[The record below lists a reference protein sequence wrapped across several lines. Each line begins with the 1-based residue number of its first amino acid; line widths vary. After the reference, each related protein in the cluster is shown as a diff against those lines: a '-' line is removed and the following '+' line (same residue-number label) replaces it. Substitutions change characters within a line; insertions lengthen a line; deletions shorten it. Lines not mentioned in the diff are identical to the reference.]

1 MKRLLILAAAVAV
14 TSGASWTPFEK
25 ALGVTSIAL
34 DVQDYKQTK
43 AIIAQN
49 GHEDNPITK
58 GIIGEHPSDGKL
70 FAYKFSG
77 TAFKLWAA
85 DSLPKYR
92 NEILIFANIFQL
104 SINARNA
111 KTIGWKWGF

>member
-14 TSGASWTPFEK
+14 TSCATWSTTDK
-25 ALGVTSIAL
+25 VLGTTSVAL

-43 AIIAQN
+43 AIIAQG

-58 GIIGEHPSDGKL
+58 GVIGEHPSDGKL

-77 TAFKLWAA
+77 AAFKLWAA
-85 DSLPKYR
+85 DSFPKYR
-92 NEILIFANIFQL
+92 TEILIFANLFQL